1 MTTEGKT
8 AISQIVRMFSAL
20 LAFLLSGV
28 TAAQAQQMHQE
39 NVILSVSGNTVRWA
53 VAYKAMP
60 EQAGDPYFH
69 VIVFEHK
76 KGSEPWRYKQ
86 LAFHM
91 AVTPQALENSRS
103 GKTAKIYNYKD
114 VEIRG
119 AYRRWLED
127 PAARVSVPVC
137 ETDILTC
144 VKRTSQ
150 L

>member
-1 MTTEGKT
+1 M
-8 AISQIVRMFSAL
+8 APAL
-20 LAFLLSGV
+20 AALWLLGGLP
-28 TAAQAQQMHQE
+28 AQAQQMHQE

-60 EQAGDPYFH
+60 EQADDPYFH
-69 VIVFEHK
+69 VVVFEHQ

-91 AVTPQALENSRS
+91 AVTPQALEKSRS
-103 GKTAKIYNYKD
+103 GRKAKIYNYKD

-127 PAARVSVPVC
+127 PTARKDVPVC
-137 ETDILTC
+137 ETDILDC
-144 VKRTSQ
+144 IKR
-150 L
+150 LDR